1 MSVFINDDMI
11 TASSV
16 TIGLSSNV
24 ASLACLLAQAAED
37 KSGVYREAAIR
48 ELSAISGT
56 INRVAELVS
65 AADAERAA

>member
-1 MSVFINDDMI
+1 MKDDMI

-37 KSGVYREAAIR
+37 NTGVYREAAIR
-48 ELSAISGT
+48 ELSHISAIIS
-56 INRVAELVS
+56 RVGGLVS
-65 AADAERAA
+65 AADTKRAA